1 MIIPSPEIKAQAA
14 NVAEAGDMP
23 GVHKWLPQ

>member
-1 MIIPSPEIKAQAA
+1 MIIPSPEIEAQAA

-23 GVHKWLPQ
+23 GVRKW